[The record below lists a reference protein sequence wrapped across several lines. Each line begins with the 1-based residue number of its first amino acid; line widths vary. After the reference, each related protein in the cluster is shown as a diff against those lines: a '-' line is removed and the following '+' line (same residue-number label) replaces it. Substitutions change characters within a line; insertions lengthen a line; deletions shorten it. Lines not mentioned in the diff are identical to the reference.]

1 MSEEKSIAL
10 VTGGSRGI
18 GRAIAERLAASGRHV
33 IINYR
38 SNRDEAEKTLAGIRE
53 RGGNGEIVAFD
64 VSKGSETVAQVQALL
79 EKHGHIDVLVN
90 NAGIREDMLMIWMEE
105 EHWNRVIDTNLSSIY
120 HVTRPI
126 LKSMLTRRQG
136 AIINMTSTSGE
147 AGMAGQVNYSA
158 SKAGIIGATKAL
170 AKEVAKRNVTV
181 NAVAPGFIASD
192 MLEGLDEKNIKSQ
205 IPMQRLGKPEEVAAL
220 VHFLCS
226 PEAGYITGQVIGI
239 NGGIHT

>member
-1 MSEEKSIAL
+1 MSSEKSVAL

-18 GRAIAERLAASGRHV
+18 GRAIAERLAKEGHYV

-38 SNRDEAEKTLAGIRE
+38 SNREEAEKTLQGILE
-53 RGGNGEIVAFD
+53 RGGEGEIDAFD
-64 VSKGSETVAQVQALL
+64 VSKGRETTAHVQAQLD
-79 EKHGHIDVLVN
+79 KHGHIDVLVN

-105 EHWNRVIDTNLSSIY
+105 EHWNRVIDTNLSSVF

-126 LKSMLTRRQG
+126 LKTMLTRRKG

-170 AKEVAKRNVTV
+170 AKEVAKRQVTV

-192 MLEGLDEKNIKSQ
+192 MLEGLDEKTIKSQ
-205 IPMQRLGKPEEVAAL
+205 IPMQRLGRPEEVAAL

-226 PEAGYITGQVIGI
+226 PEAAYITGQVIGI